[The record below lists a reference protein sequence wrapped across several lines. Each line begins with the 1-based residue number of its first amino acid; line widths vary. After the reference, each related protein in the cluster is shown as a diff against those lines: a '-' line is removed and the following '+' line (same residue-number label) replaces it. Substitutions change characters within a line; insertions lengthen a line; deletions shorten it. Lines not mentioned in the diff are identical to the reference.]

1 MPAGPWSGTTR
12 AHSVRHRPGWFR
24 GVVRRLGQALNAE
37 GGPSE
42 EWRVLAFLG
51 DGGGCAMTEIAEFAP
66 LSAPT
71 RR

>member
-1 MPAGPWSGTTR
+1 MPAGPWSGITW

-24 GVVRRLGQALNAE
+24 GVVLRLGQDRKAW
-37 GGPSE
+37 GGPPE